1 MLFPRFVDA
10 VSRRAG
16 ITVAQAAAVTGA
28 VLRTMAER
36 VDGDPSGE
44 DGRPLPER
52 VGGHSSGEDGRP
64 LPERVGGYLVD
75 PAEPAGP
82 AGAAD
87 DDFLARVGARA
98 GVDAATARDGTEA
111 VFATLRA
118 AVTVQEFRQLVARM
132 PRGETGAGGADPPPY
147 DG

>member
-16 ITVAQAAAVTGA
+16 VTVAQAAAVTGA

-44 DGRPLPER
+44 D
-52 VGGHSSGEDGRP
+52 SRP

-98 GVDAATARDGTEA
+98 GVDAATARAGTEA
-111 VFATLRA
+111 VFATLRE
-118 AVTVQEFRQLVARM
+118 AVTVQEFRQLVARV
-132 PRGETGAGGADPPPY
+132 PRGGTGAGGADPPPY